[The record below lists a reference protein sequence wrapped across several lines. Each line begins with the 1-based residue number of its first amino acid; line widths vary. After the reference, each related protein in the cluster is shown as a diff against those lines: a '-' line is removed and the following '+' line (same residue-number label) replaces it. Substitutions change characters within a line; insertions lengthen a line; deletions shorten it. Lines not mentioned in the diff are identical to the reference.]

1 MAPPRPRPSS
11 RSCWS
16 RASRSPPAVAS
27 PRSTPGSLRE
37 ASWGARRQERAE
49 PTPRSAA
56 GGREGRAPLRAGFRD
71 QVPDEDDDSDSAPEP
86 SRAEGRPSRE
96 EGTPSGV
103 EGSPSPAEGR
113 PASLASPGGRSREP
127 RLRGS
132 SCDARATRGSAE
144 EPGGSVA
151 SGGVSWGEP
160 VQSTSMVES
169 GSCACG
175 TGQGSSIRAAVDQVR
190 AAVDQ
195 ATASDAACSARA
207 PATKREERVHSRTS
221 R

>member
-49 PTPRSAA
+49 PTPRSAV
-56 GGREGRAPLRAGFRD
+56 GSREGRAPLRAGFRL
-71 QVPDEDDDSDSAPEP
+71 QVPDGDDPCDSEPEP
-86 SRAEGRPSRE
+86 SPAEGTSSRAEGRP
-96 EGTPSGV
+96 T
-103 EGSPSPAEGR
+103 
-113 PASLASPGGRSREP
+113 SLAPPGDRSREP

-132 SCDARATRGSAE
+132 SCDARAMCGSEE
-144 EPGGSVA
+144 EPGGSEA
-151 SGGVSWGEP
+151 FGGVPWCEP
-160 VQSTSMVES
+160 VQSTSIVES
-169 GSCACG
+169 GACACG
-175 TGQGSSIRAAVDQVR
+175 EGQRSSIR

-207 PATKREERVHSRTS
+207 PATKRKERVHSRTS